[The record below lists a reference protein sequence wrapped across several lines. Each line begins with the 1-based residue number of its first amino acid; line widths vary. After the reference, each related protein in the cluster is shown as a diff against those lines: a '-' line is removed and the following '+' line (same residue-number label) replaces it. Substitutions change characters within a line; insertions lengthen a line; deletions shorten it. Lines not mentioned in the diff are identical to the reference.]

1 MDRIISA
8 ISKIREVRNA
18 NDLKPSAPLHVMLKD
33 LDGNVIPVDAGF
45 AAILTK
51 MAKVTWD
58 DTLTGDL
65 AVETIH
71 SGTLHI
77 PSSELCD
84 PIEEMKKLESEKARL
99 EKELERSHKMLGN
112 PGFVNKAPAA
122 KINAEKE
129 KLAAY
134 EKQYQAIM
142 DRMSALA
149 K

>member
-1 MDRIISA
+1 MQIDSVQIECFLAAAKHLNFSKAAEHLYISQPVLSRRI
-8 ISKIREVRNA
+8 
-18 NDLKPSAPLHVMLKD
+18 
-33 LDGNVIPVDAGF
+33 
-45 AAILTK
+45 
-51 MAKVTWD
+51 
-58 DTLTGDL
+58 
-65 AVETIH
+65 
-71 SGTLHI
+71 
-77 PSSELCD
+77 
-84 PIEEMKKLESEKARL
+84 ARL